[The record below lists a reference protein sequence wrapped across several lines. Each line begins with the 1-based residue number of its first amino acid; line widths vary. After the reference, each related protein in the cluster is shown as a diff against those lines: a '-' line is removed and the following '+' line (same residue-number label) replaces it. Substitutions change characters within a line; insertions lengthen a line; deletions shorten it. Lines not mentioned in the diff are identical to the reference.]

1 MTGSCSHEI
10 RFRGGYTLSWK
21 YIFLCVLD
29 RHELFSCR
37 VSKPDDT
44 PFSWRWFTPTKTIR
58 DGSLPRKLYFR
69 GVRFVRVISWRAP
82 VTKHF
87 RGGIHSFR
95 DGFSLT
101 KFLFSDSDSYFAVA
115 LVYYTASPQ
124 PPSDFWL
131 PSGFDFYASPKPTE
145 THTNYCQLLAS
156 TCHFLSVSVS
166 FRQDE
171 FVLDFD
177 TTRFLEK
184 RELSGRIRR
193 ARTLAAPRLG
203 FSLNSTRHWK
213 TKTELL
219 SASKIHAHVVLWLLS
234 VAYHFRVQT
243 SEWKVRRFYFSVFFT
258 VSFILL
264 FVWCLNN

>member
-1 MTGSCSHEI
+1 MYC
-10 RFRGGYTLSWK
+10 
-21 YIFLCVLD
+21 
-29 RHELFSCR
+29 
-37 VSKPDDT
+37 
-44 PFSWRWFTPTKTIR
+44 
-58 DGSLPRKLYFR
+58 
-69 GVRFVRVISWRAP
+69 
-82 VTKHF
+82 
-87 RGGIHSFR
+87 
-95 DGFSLT
+95 
-101 KFLFSDSDSYFAVA
+101 
-115 LVYYTASPQ
+115 TASPQ

-131 PSGFDFYASPKPTE
+131 PSGFDFYACFGLPKPTE

-219 SASKIHAHVVLWLLS
+219 SASKIHAHVVIWLLS
-234 VAYHFRVQT
+234 LAYDFTVQT
-243 SEWKVRRFYFSVFFT
+243 SEWKVRRFLNFFYC
-258 VSFILL
+258 FICPFVCLVPELL
-264 FVWCLNN
+264 VLQRLN